1 MRYGWQTWCVAHT
14 GVARTFEQGDQ
25 SEGTGRGW
33 EDFEN
38 CYFFQYFVGT
48 SETLSVQM
56 TGLHKLRKSIIGA
69 KKLPPPPPLAT
80 LMSSGEGLWDVVSFF
95 HAFQSREIL
104 PFLLA
109 DQEQGVM
116 APLCP
121 HYLATPVMA
130 HPTEMKWTQISVTV
144 NIVFNQLRVSESVN

>member
-1 MRYGWQTWCVAHT
+1 MI
-14 GVARTFEQGDQ
+14 
-25 SEGTGRGW
+25 
-33 EDFEN
+33 
-38 CYFFQYFVGT
+38 
-48 SETLSVQM
+48 
-56 TGLHKLRKSIIGA
+56 GLHKLRKRIIGA
-69 KKLPPPPPLAT
+69 VAPPPPPLAM

-121 HYLATPVMA
+121 H
-130 HPTEMKWTQISVTV
+130 
-144 NIVFNQLRVSESVN
+144 